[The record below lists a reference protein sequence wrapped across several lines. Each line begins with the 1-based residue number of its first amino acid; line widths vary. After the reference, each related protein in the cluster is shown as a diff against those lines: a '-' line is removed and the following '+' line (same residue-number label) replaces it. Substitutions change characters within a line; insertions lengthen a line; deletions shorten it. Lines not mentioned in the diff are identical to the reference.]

1 MKVPN
6 NMLEAEFNKLSR
18 LKSSQSAIENRVYQ
32 VMIDFRNNTET
43 HSYDQLYDRL
53 VGDLGSVLGLLVKNN
68 G

>member
-1 MKVPN
+1 
-6 NMLEAEFNKLSR
+6 MLEAEFNKLSR